1 MEQTPNAQAGTG
13 EEVGNEKKLLDL
25 LPRAILSF
33 ERQSWRRIGAIQISE
48 RDQIQEKLNWIKIGL
63 EQE

>member
-13 EEVGNEKKLLDL
+13 EEVGNEKKLLDM
-25 LPRAILSF
+25 LPLAILSL